1 MQTSKA
7 FTLIEMLLVMGIIS
21 ILLFIQVNHISI
33 NDKKINKNNNFMN
46 TLIIRLNYLK
56 SKAIKDDKSIT
67 LIFNDYSNKIIVR
80 EQSTENKDINFPQNT
95 YIHPKSNIN
104 YLTFNNKGN
113 TNKFESI
120 FLSVDN
126 ELFKLIFHIEK
137 GRLRYEKQKH

>member
-1 MQTSKA
+1 
-7 FTLIEMLLVMGIIS
+7 MLLVMGIIS

-67 LIFNDYSNKIIVR
+67 LIFNNYSNKIIVR
-80 EQSTENKDINFPQNT
+80 EQSTENKDIKFPQYT
-95 YIHPKSNIN
+95 YIHHKSNIN
-104 YLTFNNKGN
+104 YLTLNDKSNK
-113 TNKFESI
+113 NKIGSI
-120 FLSVDN
+120 FISVNN